1 MKILTT
7 PLSFTVKHSFTGVIA
22 LISHPSILFIGEF
35 SFVQLKQFMHSSVTM
50 SNFWTIGGSV

>member
-35 SFVQLKQFMHSSVTM
+35 SFVQLKQFMHISVTM
-50 SNFWTIGGSV
+50 SNF